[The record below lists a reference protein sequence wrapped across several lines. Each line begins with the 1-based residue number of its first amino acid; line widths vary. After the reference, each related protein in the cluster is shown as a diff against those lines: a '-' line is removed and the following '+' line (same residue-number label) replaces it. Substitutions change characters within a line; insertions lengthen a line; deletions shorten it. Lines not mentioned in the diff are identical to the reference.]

1 PVLVQGD
8 GAAEQVAGAIRGFN
22 SIDADGAIPRPDLLI
37 VARGGG
43 SLEDLW
49 SFNEE
54 VVVRAVA
61 DSDIPL
67 ISAVGHETDTT
78 LIDYASD
85 VRAPTP
91 TAAAEYAVPV
101 RDDLIYTLRDFDN
114 RLHMSLRR
122 SLQDKAQRLEGL
134 SRGLPKPSDMLA
146 LGRQRFDDLSERLP
160 RALRLLA
167 ERRQMKLEG
176 VGRLLR
182 PDLLRRDIERG
193 QEKTQQLSRQLP
205 RALQL
210 LVERRQEKLEGVRRL
225 LRPDFLRRDIERGQE
240 KTQQLSRQL
249 PRALLLLVERRQE
262 KLDGVPLRP
271 DFLRRDIAQGQE
283 RIEQLAGR
291 LNRTT
296 TQNLQQASHK
306 FEGAYRLFDSLNY
319 KRVLDRGFAVI
330 RDDRGRAVTQAAALA
345 SGDGLDMEFSDG
357 HVTAMVTAAS
367 PRKKTPPKKKIKK
380 NEDRQGTLL

>member
-1 PVLVQGD
+1 MG
-8 GAAEQVAGAIRGFN
+8 
-22 SIDADGAIPRPDLLI
+22 
-37 VARGGG
+37 
-43 SLEDLW
+43 
-49 SFNEE
+49 
-54 VVVRAVA
+54 VVW
-61 DSDIPL
+61 
-67 ISAVGHETDTT
+67 T
-78 LIDYASD
+78 LTVPPYASD
-85 VRAPTP
+85 LRAPTP

-205 RALQL
+205 RAL
-210 LVERRQEKLEGVRRL
+210 
-225 LRPDFLRRDIERGQE
+225 
-240 KTQQLSRQL
+240 
-249 PRALLLLVERRQE
+249 LLLVERHQG
-262 KLDGVPLRP
+262 KLDGVSLRP

-283 RIEQLAGR
+283 RIEQLTGR
-291 LNRTT
+291 LNRMT
-296 TQNLQQASHK
+296 TQKLQQATHK
-306 FEGAYRLFDSLNY
+306 FESAYRLFDSLNY

-357 HVTAMVTAAS
+357 HVAAMVTAAS
-367 PRKKTPPKKKIKK
+367 PKTKRPSKKKIKK